1 MVKFLVDKRTELI
14 SIILAL
20 SQCNNYAEEHFN
32 LDIKDDYRMDV
43 VDYFSKFKSHPS
55 ILLAKELG
63 EKEKGFNYDNPI
75 LLALNLEPNMTF
87 KGQLSQNVLDELENE
102 DLLSRFLYQVEDF
115 AKISNFNDFYIKHNP
130 YYQSKIKELSSFFE
144 VKNFAHFLENYF
156 KEPVTDKFV
165 VNIIPSLTNSNHGI
179 KLEDGVWSCVGFMHS
194 FVNKNTLKC
203 LNSGAILNI
212 DKSLFRAV
220 KHYQNQVS
228 YINDTVVRALTIRL
242 REKLY
247 GIEKDKFFEIEK
259 RQGFSFVREIYNE
272 LLVFEKQN
280 AKWSEYF
287 PNMIKAFSKNKDF
300 LCKNKDKI

>member
-32 LDIKDDYRMDV
+32 LEIKDDYRMDV

-87 KGQLSQNVLDELENE
+87 KGQLSQNILDEIENE

-130 YYQSKIKELSSFFE
+130 YYQSKIKQLSSFFE

-156 KEPVTDKFV
+156 KEPATDKFV
-165 VNIIPSLTNSNHGI
+165 VNIIPSLTTSHHGI
-179 KLEDGVWSCVGFMHS
+179 RLEDGVWACGG
-194 FVNKNTLKC
+194 LP
-203 LNSGAILNI
+203 
-212 DKSLFRAV
+212 
-220 KHYQNQVS
+220 S
-228 YINDTVVRALTIRL
+228 YDN
-242 REKLY
+242 
-247 GIEKDKFFEIEK
+247 
-259 RQGFSFVREIYNE
+259 
-272 LLVFEKQN
+272 
-280 AKWSEYF
+280 
-287 PNMIKAFSKNKDF
+287 
-300 LCKNKDKI
+300 